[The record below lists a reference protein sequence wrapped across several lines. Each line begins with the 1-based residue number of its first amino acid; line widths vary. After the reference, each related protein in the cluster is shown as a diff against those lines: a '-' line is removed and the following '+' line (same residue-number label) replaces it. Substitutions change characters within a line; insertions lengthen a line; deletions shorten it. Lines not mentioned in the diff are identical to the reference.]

1 MVRSHASERFP
12 QGSDKTDELTGE
24 AHIMKE
30 LISKIAQALVD
41 NPEAVTVDD
50 VQGEH
55 TTVLKLKV
63 DKSDLGKIIGKK
75 GNTARALR
83 TLLTAASGKTRKRH
97 FLEIV
102 E

>member
-1 MVRSHASERFP
+1 
-12 QGSDKTDELTGE
+12 
-24 AHIMKE
+24 MKE

-41 NPEAVTVDD
+41 KPEVVSVDE

-55 TTVLKLKV
+55 TTVLKLTV
-63 DKSDLGKIIGKK
+63 DKSDLGKVIGKK
-75 GNTARALR
+75 GNTARAIR
-83 TLLTAASGKTRKRH
+83 TLLSAASGKAQRRH